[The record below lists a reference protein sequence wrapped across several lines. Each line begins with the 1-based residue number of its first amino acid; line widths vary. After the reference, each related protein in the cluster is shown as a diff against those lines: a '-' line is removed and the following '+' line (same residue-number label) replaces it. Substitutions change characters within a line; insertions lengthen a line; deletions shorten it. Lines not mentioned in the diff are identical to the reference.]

1 MIQSMTGYGRGIY
14 NDDNI
19 KLTVELKSV
28 NSRFLDLNIK
38 NPRKLNFLDTDIRSA
53 IKSQI
58 NRGKIDVY
66 ISLEEERDSSFKLTY
81 NKEVAKAYVEN
92 LTQIS
97 EDFGIENSVRLIDLA
112 RLPEVLT
119 STENE
124 DDEDALKTA
133 TLRALDDAIKA
144 FKEARRVEGESLK
157 SDILLKLDEMSDF
170 VSFIEKRQPELVE
183 IYKTKLREKVNEL
196 MDEFGVL
203 IDENRF
209 AMEVTMYA
217 DKVCVDE
224 EIVRLNTH
232 IQHVKEVLESGK
244 DVGKKLD
251 FLAQEMNRESNTIL
265 SKCSNSEISE
275 RGISLKT
282 TIEKI
287 REQIQNLE

>member
-196 MDEFGVL
+196 MDEFGVS

>member
-14 NDDNI
+14 NGEGF

-38 NPRKLNFLDTDIRSA
+38 VPRKLNFLDTEIRGK
-53 IKSQI
+53 IKSEI
-58 NRGKIDVY
+58 NRGKMDVY
-66 ISLEEERDSSFKLTY
+66 VNLEEEQDSSFKLNY
-81 NKEVAKAYVEN
+81 NKEVAKAYFDS
-92 LTQIS
+92 LSQIS
-97 EDFGIENSVRLIDLA
+97 EDFGIEKSVRLIDLA

-124 DDEDALKTA
+124 DDEDALKEAVMTA
-133 TLRALDDAIKA
+133 LGDAIKA
-144 FKEARRVEGESLK
+144 FKDARRVEGESLK
-157 SDILLKLDEMSDF
+157 ADILLKLDDMSDF
-170 VSFIEKRQPELVE
+170 VAFIEKRQPEIVE
-183 IYKTKLREKVNEL
+183 MYKTKLRDKVTEL
-196 MDEFGVL
+196 MDEFGVP

-232 IQHVKEVLESGK
+232 IEHVKEVLESGK
-244 DVGKKLD
+244 DVGKRLD

>member
-14 NDDNI
+14 NDDKL

-38 NPRKLNFLDTDIRSA
+38 TPRKLNFLDTDIRSA
-53 IKSQI
+53 IKSKI
-58 NRGKIDVY
+58 NRGKMDVY
-66 ISLEEERDSSFKLTY
+66 ISLEEEHDSSFKLNY

-92 LTQIS
+92 LTQIAT
-97 EDFGIENSVRLIDLA
+97 DFEIENSVRLIDLA

-119 STENE
+119 SSENE
-124 DDEDALKTA
+124 DDEDALKSA
-133 TLRALDDAIKA
+133 TLKALDDAIEA

-157 SDILLKLDEMSDF
+157 ADILLKLDEMSDF
-170 VSFIEKRQPELVE
+170 VAFIEKRQPELVE
-183 IYKTKLREKVNEL
+183 MYKTKLRDKVNEL
-196 MDEFGVL
+196 MDEFGVP

-232 IQHVKEVLESGK
+232 IGHVKEVLESGK

>member
-38 NPRKLNFLDTDIRSA
+38 TPRKLNFLDTDIRSA

-58 NRGKIDVY
+58 NRGKMDVY
-66 ISLEEERDSSFKLTY
+66 ISLEEEHDSSFKLTY
-81 NKEVAKAYVEN
+81 NKEVAKAYIQN
-92 LTQIS
+92 LAQIS

-124 DDEDALKTA
+124 DDEDTLKTA
-133 TLRALDDAIKA
+133 TLTALDDAIKA

-157 SDILLKLDEMSDF
+157 SDILFKLDEMSDF

-183 IYKTKLREKVNEL
+183 MYKTKLRDKVNEL
-196 MDEFGVL
+196 MDEFGVPV
-203 IDENRF
+203 DENRF

-224 EIVRLNTH
+224 EVVRLNTH

>member
-97 EDFGIENSVRLIDLA
+97 ENFGIENSVRLIDLA

-196 MDEFGVL
+196 MDEFGVS

>member
-14 NDDNI
+14 NKDGL

-38 NPRKLNFLDTDIRSA
+38 TPRKLNFLDTEIRTA
-53 IKSQI
+53 IKNQI
-58 NRGKIDVY
+58 NRGKLDVY
-66 ISLEEERDSSFKLTY
+66 ISLEEEHDTSFKLTY
-81 NKEVAKAYVEN
+81 NKEVAKAYMDN
-92 LTQIS
+92 MALIS
-97 EDFGIENSVRLIDLA
+97 SDFGIENSVRLIDLA

-119 STENE
+119 SSENE
-124 DDEDALKTA
+124 DDEDVLKTA
-133 TLRALDDAIKA
+133 MLFALEEAIKA

-170 VSFIEKRQPELVE
+170 VAFIEKRQPELVE
-183 IYKTKLREKVNEL
+183 IYKTKLRDKVNEL
-196 MDEFGVL
+196 MDEFGVP

-232 IQHVKEVLESGK
+232 ISHVKEVLESGK
-244 DVGKKLD
+244 DVGKRLD

>member
-14 NDDNI
+14 NDDNL

-38 NPRKLNFLDTDIRSA
+38 TPRKLNFLDTDIRSA
-53 IKSQI
+53 IKSKI
-58 NRGKIDVY
+58 NRGKMDVY
-66 ISLEEERDSSFKLTY
+66 ISLEEEHDSSFKLNY

-92 LTQIS
+92 LTQIAT
-97 EDFGIENSVRLIDLA
+97 DFEIENSVRLIDLA

-119 STENE
+119 SSENE
-124 DDEDALKTA
+124 DDEDALKSA
-133 TLRALDDAIKA
+133 TLKALDDAIEA

-157 SDILLKLDEMSDF
+157 ADILLKLDEMSDF
-170 VSFIEKRQPELVE
+170 VAFIEKRQPELVE
-183 IYKTKLREKVNEL
+183 MYKTKLRDKVNEL
-196 MDEFGVL
+196 MDEFGVP

-232 IQHVKEVLESGK
+232 IGHVKEVLESGK